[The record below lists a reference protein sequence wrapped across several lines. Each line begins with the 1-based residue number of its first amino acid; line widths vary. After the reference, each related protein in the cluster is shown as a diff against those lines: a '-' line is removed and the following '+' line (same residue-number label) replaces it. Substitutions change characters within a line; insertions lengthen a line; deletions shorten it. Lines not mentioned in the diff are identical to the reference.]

1 MRKYAHCV
9 GVCVSGHTVAF
20 CMKAGSLEP
29 LWCPHIFIYLLY
41 SRGDGDGVPRLHT
54 RLQSLSFLTEKHAH
68 KKQYRALNAVLN
80 FRMTPMVVLLLSSPD
95 SPPSP
100 LTAWPAWPASTSPV
114 QLEPAGA
121 SLYTTCPQRQTRAFC
136 GSSSGPS
143 APSPT
148 SRSSVTSPPTNVRA
162 LALSPWPTTMKPPWL
177 SLALMATAW
186 VTACCRFPS
195 RPASSTRPE
204 RERLLAPAPS
214 TCRESNL
221 SSLRHHSTW
230 AWTESLSDTFSHK
243 FMIYYHKHRHADT
256 QTCTHITKHI
266 HTQVRVSNKHTSGVF
281 LFSLH
286 NMLVLPYIC
295 LDWIRRGT

>member
-121 SLYTTCPQRQTRAFC
+121 SLYTTCPPRQTRAFC

-162 LALSPWPTTMKPPWL
+162 LALSPWPTTMKLPWL

-204 RERLLAPAPS
+204 REAAGTSSFDLQGEQPELPAPS
-214 TCRESNL
+214 LYMGLDWVSLWHILTQIHDIL
-221 SSLRHHSTW
+221 SQ
-230 AWTESLSDTFSHK
+230 
-243 FMIYYHKHRHADT
+243 T
-256 QTCTHITKHI
+256 QTCRHTNMHTHNQTYPY
-266 HTQVRVSNKHTSGVF
+266 TSQSF
-281 LFSLH
+281 KQTH
-286 NMLVLPYIC
+286 
-295 LDWIRRGT
+295 